1 MIEKLNCSSCNAII
15 DTSSIKC
22 EYCGN
27 NYRMNGKSA
36 ELIKLKDNLDKMLIT
51 SEPAEIIN
59 SINNSLYKN
68 HPIVRFRLSKAE
80 MLVCLFLDLHIDSQK
95 FCDIINVIDEISEV
109 TTAYKIEFINYIVQ
123 LLPSA
128 HTSLYSEDYQNILTF
143 LKSKMFDSDEKIHN
157 KLTEQLLITELGS
170 KFMKEYLF
178 YTDEKNF
185 INDSAFLKKKE
196 YLEEKYNNLKK
207 ELTKNNHSSW

>member
-15 DTSSIKC
+15 DTSSLKC

-36 ELIKLKDNLDKMLIT
+36 ELIKLKDQLDKMLIT

-59 SINNSLYKN
+59 FINNSLYKS
-68 HPIVRFRLSKAE
+68 HPIVRFRSLKAE
-80 MLVCLFLDLHIDSQK
+80 MLVCLFLDDHIDSQK
-95 FCDIINVIDEISEV
+95 FCDIINGIDEISEI
-109 TTAYKIEFINYIVQ
+109 TSAYRSEFINYTIH

-128 HTSLYSEDYQNILTF
+128 HISLYSEDYENISTF

-178 YTDEKNF
+178 YTDKKNF
-185 INDSAFLKKKE
+185 INDSEFLTKKE
-196 YLEEKYNNLKK
+196 Y
-207 ELTKNNHSSW
+207 

>member
-1 MIEKLNCSSCNAII
+1 MIEKLNCSSCNAMI
-15 DTSSIKC
+15 DTSSLKC

-27 NYRMNGKSA
+27 NYKMNGKSA
-36 ELIKLKDNLDKMLIT
+36 ELLKLKDQLDKMLIT
-51 SEPAEIIN
+51 SEPTEIIN
-59 SINNSLYKN
+59 FINNSLYKS
-68 HPIVRFRLSKAE
+68 HPIVRFRSLKAK
-80 MLVCLFLDLHIDSQK
+80 MLVCLFLDDHIVSQK
-95 FCDIINVIDEISEV
+95 FCDIINGIDEISEI
-109 TTAYKIEFINYIVQ
+109 TSAYRSEFINYIIQ
-123 LLPSA
+123 LLPNGNI
-128 HTSLYSEDYQNILTF
+128 SLYSEDYENILSF

-196 YLEEKYNNLKK
+196 YLEQKYNNLKK